1 MCTWAPTERVK
12 ATFRTVFPHVL
23 EAEGGV
29 ILIGS
34 EYPLQMDLGAWL
46 ARLEASASYLGERRA
61 QLTAQRLRSLT
72 PATAPIEVLPNR
84 DLFPRDEFASAR

>member
-1 MCTWAPTERVK
+1 M
-12 ATFRTVFPHVL
+12 FPHVL

-34 EYPLQMDLGAWL
+34 EYPLQMDRGAWL
-46 ARLEASASYLGERRA
+46 ARLEASTSYLGELRSQQIA
-61 QLTAQRLRSLT
+61 ERLRSLT